1 MASDRKKIEEA
12 LQQLLLQ
19 LDELREA
26 IRLVQSRSLAI
37 ASEIQEIRMA
47 YETLSNIQKTSEKT
61 VLVALDRNGYVF
73 IKVQILSNDEA
84 TIRIGKDYYAT
95 VPIESAKKILI
106 EYEKELTES
115 LKQTEAELKRL
126 NDIYAQL
133 QRKVQEYVVALQGAE
148 EAKK

>member
-1 MASDRKKIEEA
+1 MASDKEKIEET

-47 YETLSNIQKTSEKT
+47 YETLSNIQKASEKT
-61 VLVALDRNGYVF
+61 VLAALDRNGYVF
-73 IKVQILSNDEA
+73 IKVQILSSDEA
-84 TIRIGKDYYAT
+84 TVRISRDYYAT

-115 LKQTEAELKRL
+115 LKYTEAELKRL
-126 NDIYAQL
+126 NSIYEQL
-133 QRKVQEYVVALQGAE
+133 QRKIQEYVAALQRAE
-148 EAKK
+148 EVKK

>member
-61 VLVALDRNGYVF
+61 VLVALDRNCYVF

-95 VPIESAKKILI
+95 VPIENAKKILI

-126 NDIYAQL
+126 NDIYTQL
-133 QRKVQEYVVALQGAE
+133 QRKIQEYVVALQGAE